1 MNNILLL
8 LLITAGL
15 FQLSAQDQF
24 SLEQA
29 VGYGLSHHNNMK
41 MNDLNYLSAEQ
52 TIRGFKSTGMPKVN
66 GGIDYSYYLAV
77 PTQPAVDFISP
88 SIYNV
93 LFQENVIPERA
104 LAAPETFKFSFVQ
117 PNVLTANIGAR
128 IQ

>member
-1 MNNILLL
+1 MNKILLL
-8 LLITAGL
+8 LLITTGL

-29 VGYGLSHHNNMK
+29 VGYGLSHHSNMK
-41 MNDLNYLSAEQ
+41 MNDLDYLSAEQ

-77 PTQPAVDFISP
+77 PTQPVVDFISP

-93 LFQENVIPERA
+93 LFQ
-104 LAAPETFKFSFVQ
+104 
-117 PNVLTANIGAR
+117 
-128 IQ
+128 